1 LEAFFASFS
10 SIFLQF
16 EKDFKL
22 LILIQHNVIAIINLD
37 DLNVWFET
45 CEQQIALFQFV
56 MPMVMENLTI
66 TQH

>member
-1 LEAFFASFS
+1 M
-10 SIFLQF
+10 IT
-16 EKDFKL
+16 
-22 LILIQHNVIAIINLD
+22 IINLD